1 MFKKKNHYVKL
12 LSMSVT
18 IPLTDHLKGLI
29 VPSHVHVD
37 GSLQFALKVMCLYC
51 TEEIPR
57 EKHNLLIGA
66 NNKTIFHILPLQS
79 LRRHLN
85 LSRLL

>member
-1 MFKKKNHYVKL
+1 
-12 LSMSVT
+12 MSVT

-37 GSLQFALKVMCLYC
+37 GFLQFALKVMCLYC
-51 TEEIPR
+51 AEEIPR
-57 EKHNLLIGA
+57 EKHNLLIDA

-79 LRRHLN
+79 LPRHLN
-85 LSRLL
+85 LSRLLWV